1 MDSSDGDEVDING
14 GGGGSGGGGG
24 GVVESWETRAEQLFK
39 HCDRECKGFITKRD
53 LQRLWGELPLGPD
66 ELEGVFDSLDTDHNG
81 FLSLQEFTDG
91 FGTHLGLVIEFRADT
106 PSSCGDNN
114 SEEEPRGVG
123 GVGGGVGGGH
133 NGSSGVGGGGGDGEV
148 ITSTQLDDLLNLLAN
163 QDLESNSAVVE
174 SVWREVCGGGD
185 PRKDK
190 DQQEDPRKERQE
202 EGDGEVRMGKLV
214 AALLQELCKV
224 RSEHTQLEAL
234 LVTKTEQ
241 FNKQVSRLYEELES
255 ELNGETNRVVKEHT
269 MRDARARAVLEQEVA
284 ARDAALEA
292 LEEEQQELRE
302 RVQQVAAAEVAARQ
316 ENAHLIAQVN
326 RLEEEL
332 VQREVDLIELTTS
345 LDTYK
350 KNTKNEKRLRAQQAF
365 KVSEGIARERE
376 SLVSQ
381 LDLLRTINSQLRD
394 EQDQYVSYSSTTSA
408 SGPLIRDTSTPPG
421 QLSRDNTSPP
431 GPLSLENIYPS
442 SPPPLTHLPQLHF
455 TLRTTALQATR
466 LLSDL
471 EHDDDYFQAAEVKVE
486 DSRSESPCMPYQEV
500 SLFQEL
506 LHSPPLCA
514 TCGGTLTKQST
525 EQTDWASKED
535 RSIQTNPSHYT
546 STLLVHTIHHTSIR
560 LHHITHHTHHTRRTY
575 HTYLHLTVGGC
586 NDDGESGVTHTRSD
600 GNDCMDR
607 SGDLVDDC
615 EDDGVGSDGVSFG
628 RGEYGPGMSNYR
640 DDNDRRGA
648 YGVGSYSRDDSGCVD
663 GDRRGNYGDSGGER
677 KSDCGWDGRMGDC
690 SEGIVEGTNESSL
703 ASVNEASTSK
713 DWERSNSSDVWSEC
727 TEEQPNGKQ
736 KHTTQVTQQNEKLRE
751 ESEGEEIAEE
761 CREADGKWKEP
772 KIMKEK
778 EEEQWVEETNKRKIQ
793 EQGEEEGEE
802 KEEETTGKSERQK
815 AATQKLRTMTKRV
828 RIATTEDEIIEDKI
842 IGESQQ
848 EPEVTKN
855 KSTIPTTPTL
865 ITSPLLHRYP
875 HKQEEEQMGERNHKE
890 EDTGICEAA
899 TETLL
904 YRPSRMFK
912 IVFIGNSGV
921 GKTSFIHRA
930 STGQYEANTS
940 TTVGVDYRTLE
951 LGVGS
956 VLGVFQLWDTA
967 GQERFRSITRQYY
980 RNADAVVVMYDVSS
994 ESSFLSVLDWIS
1006 SVKETATEELLVV
1019 VIGNKVDLHQSKAV
1033 PLDLAL
1039 ELVRDE
1045 GCLVREASAATGCGV
1060 REVMVDITTALLTT
1074 TTRQPLTSSSSAPL
1088 SLHQP
1093 FMNKLCCK

>member
-1 MDSSDGDEVDING
+1 MMDSSDGDEVDINSGSVVVGVVG
-14 GGGGSGGGGG
+14 GV

-106 PSSCGDNN
+106 PSSCGENN
-114 SEEEPRGVG
+114 SEEEPRGG
-123 GVGGGVGGGH
+123 GGGVVGH
-133 NGSSGVGGGGGDGEV
+133 NGSSGGGGGGEV

-174 SVWREVCGGGD
+174 SVWREVCGGGGGG

-190 DQQEDPRKERQE
+190 AAKAQQEKDPGKERQE
-202 EGDGEVRMGKLV
+202 EAADGEVRMGKLV

-241 FNKQVSRLYEELES
+241 FNKQVSRLYEDLES
-255 ELNGETNRVVKEHT
+255 ELSGETTRVVKEHT

-350 KNTKNEKRLRAQQAF
+350 KNTNNEKRLRAQHAF

-421 QLSRDNTSPP
+421 QISRDNTSPP
-431 GPLSLENIYPS
+431 GPLSLDDTYPS
-442 SPPPLTHLPQLHF
+442 STPPPTHLPQLHF
-455 TLRTTALQATR
+455 TLQTSAVQATR

-486 DSRSESPCMPYQEV
+486 DSRSESPCMPYHEV

-506 LHSPPLCA
+506 LHSPPVCA
-514 TCGGTLTKQST
+514 TCGGTLTTQITQST

-535 RSIQTNPSHYT
+535 RSIQTNPSHHT
-546 STLLVHTIHHTSIR
+546 TTLLVHTIHHTSIR

-575 HTYLHLTVGGC
+575 HTYLYLTVGGY

-607 SGDLVDDC
+607 SGDLVDD
-615 EDDGVGSDGVSFG
+615 GVGSDGVSFES
-628 RGEYGPGMSNYR
+628 GEYGPRMSNYR

-663 GDRRGNYGDSGGER
+663 GDRIGDCGDSGGEQ
-677 KSDCGWDGRMGDC
+677 KSDCGWDGDC
-690 SEGIVEGTNESSL
+690 SEGIVKGTDESRL
-703 ASVNEASTSK
+703 ACVNEASTSK
-713 DWERSNSSDVWSEC
+713 DWEKRSNSSDVWSEC
-727 TEEQPNGKQ
+727 TEEQPDGKQ
-736 KHTTQVTQQNEKLRE
+736 KHTTQQQDEKLRE
-751 ESEGEEIAEE
+751 ESEGEE
-761 CREADGKWKEP
+761 CREADGKWKEQN
-772 KIMKEK
+772 IMKEK
-778 EEEQWVEETNKRKIQ
+778 QEEQWVEETNERKIQ

-802 KEEETTGKSERQK
+802 KEEEMTGKSERQR

-828 RIATTEDEIIEDKI
+828 RIATTEDEIIEDRI

-848 EPEVTKN
+848 EPEVTEN
-855 KSTIPTTPTL
+855 ISIIPTTPTL

-875 HKQEEEQMGERNHKE
+875 HKQEEEPVGESNHNE

-930 STGQYEANTS
+930 STGQYVANTS

-1006 SVKETATEELLVV
+1006 SVKETATEELLVA
-1019 VIGNKVDLHQSKAV
+1019 VIGNKVDLHQSRAV

-1074 TTRQPLTSSSSAPL
+1074 TTGQPLTSSSSAPL